1 MTTQQNIAA
10 NYVEIAEAYDGP
22 WADFLFEHG
31 RALADSLPFAAAA
44 RIVEL
49 GCGPGRLSGY
59 LTGRLPT
66 AEVVGVDLTP
76 EMLARAPGG
85 VHRIC
90 GDGESIP
97 LRTSCA
103 DVLLAPFML
112 FHLPDLAGGLHEIR
126 RVLRPGGLFAAITW
140 STPNPHPAYDVWMRV
155 VEASGPPADPS
166 PQMPSGA
173 ITADPIL
180 LGDAVT
186 EAGFDAVEV
195 AQHPYAWQVDAEH
208 FLRHSAVI
216 GSAARRL
223 RSLPSAERS
232 AALDLAAQRLAD
244 LSPEAFVES
253 GQLLYTVARR
263 R

>member
-1 MTTQQNIAA
+1 MTIQQNIAA
-10 NYVEIAEAYDGP
+10 NYVEIADAYDGP
-22 WADFLFEHG
+22 WANFLFEHG
-31 RALADSLPFAAAA
+31 RALADSVPLAAAS

-59 LTGRLPT
+59 LAGRLPE

-76 EMLARAPGG
+76 EMLARAPSG
-85 VHRIC
+85 VRRVC

-97 LRTSCA
+97 LRTSCVDA
-103 DVLLAPFML
+103 LLAPFVL
-112 FHLPDLAGGLHEIR
+112 FHLPDLARGLHESR
-126 RVLRPGGLFAAITW
+126 RVLRPDGLFAAITW
-140 STPNPHPAYDVWMRV
+140 STPNPHPAYEVWMQA
-155 VEASGPPADPS
+155 VEASGAPADPS
-166 PQMPSGA
+166 PQMPSGVV
-173 ITADPIL
+173 TADPIL

-195 AQHPYAWQVDAEH
+195 ARHPYAWQVDAEH

-223 RSLPSAERS
+223 RLLPAADRR
-232 AALDLAAQRLAD
+232 AALDLAAHRLAD
-244 LSPEAFVES
+244 LPPDAFIES